1 MWEAGEVDEAPTVE
15 GGQGGHEVLNSSNE
29 DI

>member
-1 MWEAGEVDEAPTVE
+1 MWEAAEVDEAPTAE
-15 GGQGGHEVLNSSNE
+15 GGQGGHEVLNGSNE